1 QRRAHRAA
9 AAACALDARGAACL
23 ERQLAPRRRL
33 ARLAQPSAV
42 PSHSRRCGA
51 GDRASGALGA
61 ARRRRAARDSDRGAR
76 GADAAARDA
85 QRRRVQARRAA
96 CRELRAVRRGNG
108 NVTAHRRRNGVS
120 AAMWLCAWCLSLCM
134 LASCSSTTQVYVSRR
149 DARAA
154 VHVVQRGETLTKI
167 AWQHRVDP
175 QELASWNGIQNADEL
190 RVGQRLRLVPPRGY
204 VAAAPAPATSASTP
218 PAPPRASTTKRSSPS
233 ATTPAA
239 RSTPPPVARPSG
251 SGGAAPASTP
261 VRWSWPTDGSIVSRF
276 GADGSVGSGLGI
288 GGRAG
293 QPVRA
298 AAAGRVVYAG
308 GGLIGYGQL

>member
-1 QRRAHRAA
+1 
-9 AAACALDARGAACL
+9 
-23 ERQLAPRRRL
+23 
-33 ARLAQPSAV
+33 
-42 PSHSRRCGA
+42 
-51 GDRASGALGA
+51 
-61 ARRRRAARDSDRGAR
+61 
-76 GADAAARDA
+76 
-85 QRRRVQARRAA
+85 
-96 CRELRAVRRGNG
+96 
-108 NVTAHRRRNGVS
+108 
-120 AAMWLCAWCLSLCM
+120 M
-134 LASCSSTTQVYVSRR
+134 SRR

-175 QELASWNGIQNADEL
+175 QELASWNGLQNADEL

-204 VAAAPAPATSASTP
+204 VAAAPAPATPPST
-218 PAPPRASTTKRSSPS
+218 PPRASTTTRNPPS

-239 RSTPPPVARPSG
+239 RSTPPPVTRPSG
-251 SGGAAPASTP
+251 PQARSSSSGGAAPAATP

-308 GGLIGYGQL
+308 GGLIGYGQLVIIKHDETFLSAYGYNSELLVTQGQDVARGATIALMGNGPNRQPRLHFEIRRNGVPVDPLLFVSAPH

>member
-1 QRRAHRAA
+1 MITHR
-9 AAACALDARGAACL
+9 
-23 ERQLAPRRRL
+23 E
-33 ARLAQPSAV
+33 
-42 PSHSRRCGA
+42 SRRW
-51 GDRASGALGA
+51 SGA
-61 ARRRRAARDSDRGAR
+61 S
-76 GADAAARDA
+76 
-85 QRRRVQARRAA
+85 
-96 CRELRAVRRGNG
+96 
-108 NVTAHRRRNGVS
+108 T
-120 AAMWLCAWCLSLCM
+120 AMWLCAWCLSLSM
-134 LASCSSTTQVYVSRR
+134 LASCTSTTQVYVSRR

-218 PAPPRASTTKRSSPS
+218 PSTPPRASTTTRSPPS

-239 RSTPPPVARPSG
+239 RPPARPST
-251 SGGAAPASTP
+251 SQPAPAAAPI
-261 VRWSWPTDGSIVSRF
+261 RWAWPTDGAIVSRF

-308 GGLIGYGQL
+308 GGLIGYGQLVIIKHDETFLSAYGYNSELLVTQGQDVARGATIALMGNGPNRQARLHFEIRRNGVPVDPLLFVSAPH

>member
-1 QRRAHRAA
+1 
-9 AAACALDARGAACL
+9 
-23 ERQLAPRRRL
+23 
-33 ARLAQPSAV
+33 
-42 PSHSRRCGA
+42 
-51 GDRASGALGA
+51 
-61 ARRRRAARDSDRGAR
+61 
-76 GADAAARDA
+76 
-85 QRRRVQARRAA
+85 
-96 CRELRAVRRGNG
+96 
-108 NVTAHRRRNGVS
+108 VTAHREGRRKSGAS
-120 AAMWLCAWCLSLCM
+120 TAMWLCAWCLSLCM
-134 LASCSSTTQVYVSRR
+134 LASCTSTTQVYVSRR

-308 GGLIGYGQL
+308 GGLIGYGQLVIIKHDETFLSAYGYNSELLVTQGQDVAGGATIALMGNGPNRQPRLHFEIRRNGVPVDPLLFVSAPR